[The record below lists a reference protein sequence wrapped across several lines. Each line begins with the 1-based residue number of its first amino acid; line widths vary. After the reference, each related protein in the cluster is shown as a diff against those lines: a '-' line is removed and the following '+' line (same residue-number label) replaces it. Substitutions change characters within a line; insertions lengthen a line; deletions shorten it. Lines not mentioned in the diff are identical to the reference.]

1 MRLLLADDQTLV
13 RQGLLRLLSL
23 APDVEVVAEAADG
36 EEALTLARRLRPD
49 LLLLD
54 VRMPQLDGLGV
65 LRTLRA
71 EGDETPVVLL
81 STFSDENAAL
91 SGLRLGAHSYLLKD
105 VHFDDLLHTLQ
116 AALNG
121 EPQVYTSVP
130 RHLAS
135 EVNDS
140 KLWDLTAREHEILR
154 LMAGGYS
161 NKQIALVVDL
171 QEGTVKNHVSSILLK
186 LGVHDRTRAVLK
198 ALEMGLL

>member
-1 MRLLLADDQTLV
+1 MKLLLADDQTPV

-23 APDVEVVAEAADG
+23 ASDIKVVAEAVDG
-36 EEALTLARRLRPD
+36 WEALDLARRLDPN

-54 VRMPQLDGLGV
+54 VRMPGLDGLGV

-71 EGDETPVVLL
+71 EGMKTPVVLL
-81 STFSDENAAL
+81 STFSDESAAL

-105 VHFDDLLHTLQ
+105 VHFDDLLSTLR
-116 AALNG
+116 AAVKG
-121 EPQVYTSVP
+121 ESSVHSRVP
-130 RHLAS
+130 RHLAAAAG
-135 EVNDS
+135 DPAYF
-140 KLWDLTAREHEILR
+140 DLTSREHEILR

-198 ALEMGLL
+198 ALELGLL